1 MRNNTTVYNEYLVK
15 FASLI
20 TKYDTAKT
28 EDDELAI
35 LRVISETA
43 DELSDDSRFE
53 ANDIEAKI
61 VKEQLISF
69 KEQEDIFNS

>member
-20 TKYDTAKT
+20 TKYDTAKS

-43 DELSDDSRFE
+43 DELSDDARFE

>member
-1 MRNNTTVYNEYLVK
+1 MRNNTIVYNEYLVK